1 MRARTNLVLD
11 VGIGIA
17 FLVAAN
23 PPLTGLAIHEWLGV
37 AFAATLVAH
46 LVLHWEWLTAATRS
60 FVVRQGRGKRLN
72 YIVDAC
78 LFVALTAATLSGLLI
93 SRHVMAALGLPL
105 PAGRAWRGIHSL
117 AANASIAALG
127 VHLGL
132 HWNWLALNLP
142 RLATV
147 IRWRA
152 GREGARKPE
161 SSGAGA
167 SCPVVAR

>member
-1 MRARTNLVLD
+1 MRARTNRIVD
-11 VGIGIA
+11 VGIGIT

-23 PPLTGLAIHEWLGV
+23 PPLTGLAIHEWLGL

-46 LVLHWEWLTAATRS
+46 LVLHWEWLATATRS
-60 FVVRQGRGKRLN
+60 VCVRRGGGKRLN
-72 YIVDAC
+72 YVVDAC

-105 PAGRAWRGIHSL
+105 PAGRAWRGIHSF

-142 RLATV
+142 RMVTGN
-147 IRWRA
+147 RWRA
-152 GREGARKPE
+152 RRESARSPV
-161 SSGAGA
+161 SSGGST